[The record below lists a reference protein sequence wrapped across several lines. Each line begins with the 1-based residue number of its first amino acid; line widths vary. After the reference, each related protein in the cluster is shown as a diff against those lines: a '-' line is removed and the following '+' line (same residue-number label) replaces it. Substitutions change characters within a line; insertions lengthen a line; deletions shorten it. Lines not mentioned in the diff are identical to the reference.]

1 MTIMPF
7 HSFHQKFLAHFES
20 MTKDAPALY
29 RVDFDPDTLW
39 ELYLDSFPEGTNP
52 IYRVRREFDCSCC
65 RHFIKTM
72 GGVVAIRDDRIET
85 IWDFDTTSPECY
97 QPVMD
102 ALSAYIK
109 SKPIKD
115 AFFTHEHT
123 IGIAHNYER
132 DENGHKVLTW
142 NHFFVNTP
150 RCAYTTHEINVETAR
165 VRDDRNV
172 FLRSMSELTVEATET
187 VLELIAQNSLYRGAE
202 WKSQLEQLAA
212 FQTKYNAMTAEQK
225 ELQSWVDVINMNPA
239 LARIRNTSISTLLID
254 LSEGRDLDSAVTA
267 YERVVS
273 PANYKRP
280 KAIFTKRML
289 DDAKKT
295 VTELGYLDSLPR
307 RFARLD
313 DISVNNILFANRD
326 AVSRMNGAA
335 ADPFT
340 AMEQQVAI
348 DPKRF
353 SHVEEIGI
361 DKFISDVLPIAKE
374 LELFLENRFS
384 KNMVSLTA
392 PVNPDA
398 KTMFKWDNAFAWAYT
413 GNLADSDIRENVK
426 KAGGKVDGVLRFS
439 IQWNDEPGKWD
450 KSDEDAHCQGPCGH
464 IWFSVKRGFAD
475 GGNLDVD
482 IINPN
487 RGEPAVENITWP
499 DLSRMKDGKYEFHVH
514 CYRHDS
520 GNNGFIAEIEAN
532 GEVHQYEYRHPLR
545 TGDRIPVA
553 TVTLKYGQFTI
564 QDKIKSAVSSRNLWG
579 VNTNQFVPVSVAMYS
594 PNYWDEQT
602 GIGNRHYFFMLKGC
616 QNPDKLNGFYNEF
629 IKQELLTHKRVF
641 EALGAQ
647 MSVQPVDDQL
657 SGVGFSATR
666 HDSFIVKV
674 KGQTERVLKVVI

>member
-7 HSFHQKFLAHFES
+7 HSFHHKFMGHFDA
-20 MTKDAPALY
+20 MTKDAAALY
-29 RVDFDPDTLW
+29 RVDFDPDELW
-39 ELYLDSFPEGTNP
+39 NLYLDSFPEGTNL
-52 IYRVRREFDCSCC
+52 IYRTRREFDCSCC

-72 GGVVAIRDDRIET
+72 GGVVAIRDGRIET
-85 IWDFDTTSPECY
+85 IWDFDTASPECY

-150 RCAYTTHEINVETAR
+150 RCAYTTHDINVETAR
-165 VRDDRNV
+165 IRDDRNV

-212 FQTKYNAMTAEQK
+212 SQTKYNAMTAEQK
-225 ELQSWVDVINMNPA
+225 ELQSWVDVINMNSA
-239 LARIRNTSISTLLID
+239 LARIRNTSIGTLLID
-254 LSEGRDLDSAVTA
+254 LSEGRDLNSAVTA
-267 YERVVS
+267 YERVVA

-353 SHVEEIGI
+353 SHVEEISI

-392 PVNPDA
+392 PVNQDA

-464 IWFSVKRGFAD
+464 IWFSVKSGFAD

-514 CYRHDS
+514 CYRHNS

-579 VNTNQFVPVSVAMYS
+579 VSTNQFVPVSVAMYS

>member
-1 MTIMPF
+1 M
-7 HSFHQKFLAHFES
+7 
-20 MTKDAPALY
+20 
-29 RVDFDPDTLW
+29 
-39 ELYLDSFPEGTNP
+39 
-52 IYRVRREFDCSCC
+52 
-65 RHFIKTM
+65 
-72 GGVVAIRDDRIET
+72 
-85 IWDFDTTSPECY
+85 
-97 QPVMD
+97 
-102 ALSAYIK
+102 
-109 SKPIKD
+109 
-115 AFFTHEHT
+115 
-123 IGIAHNYER
+123 
-132 DENGHKVLTW
+132 
-142 NHFFVNTP
+142 
-150 RCAYTTHEINVETAR
+150 
-165 VRDDRNV
+165 
-172 FLRSMSELTVEATET
+172 
-187 VLELIAQNSLYRGAE
+187 LELIAQNSLYRGAE
-202 WKSQLEQLAA
+202 WKSQLEQLASY
-212 FQTKYNAMTAEQK
+212 QEKYNALTAGQK
-225 ELQSWVDVINMNPA
+225 ELQSWVDVINMNSA
-239 LARIRNTSISTLLID
+239 LARIRNTSIGTLLID
-254 LSEGRDLDSAVTA
+254 LSEGKDVNTAVTS
-267 YERVVS
+267 YERVVA

-295 VTELGYLDSLPR
+295 VTELGYMDSLPR

-326 AVSRMNGAA
+326 AVMCMNGAA
-335 ADPFT
+335 ADPFA

-361 DKFISDVLPIAKE
+361 DKFISDVLPIARE
-374 LELFLENRFS
+374 LELFMENRFS

-426 KAGGKVDGVLRFS
+426 CAGGKVDGVLRFS
-439 IQWNDEPGKWD
+439 IQWNDEAGKWD
-450 KSDEDAHCQGPCGH
+450 KSDEDAHCKGPCGH
-464 IWFSVKRGFAD
+464 IWFSEKRGFAD

-487 RGEPAVENITWP
+487 HGKPAVENITWP
-499 DLSRMKDGKYEFHVH
+499 NLSRMKDGQYEFYVH
-514 CYRHDS
+514 CYTCDS

-532 GEVHQYEYRHPLR
+532 GEVHQYEYRHPIF
-545 TGDRIPVA
+545 TGANVPVA
-553 TVTLKYGQFTI
+553 TVTLKDGKFTI
-564 QDKIKSAVSSRNLWG
+564 KDKLKSNISSRNIW
-579 VNTNQFVPVSVAMYS
+579 NISTNQFVPVSVAMYS

-641 EALGAQ
+641 EALGSQ

-657 SGVGFSATR
+657 SGVGFSSTR

-674 KGQTERVLKVVI
+674 KGQTERMLKVVI

>member
-7 HSFHQKFLAHFES
+7 HDFYKKFLAHFNS
-20 MTKDAPALY
+20 MTKDAIALY
-29 RVDFDPDTLW
+29 HVNFNPDELW
-39 ELYLDSFPEGTNP
+39 NLYLDSFPAGTNP
-52 IYRVRREFDCSCC
+52 VYRVRREFDCSCC

-72 GGVVAIRDDRIET
+72 GGVVAINGNEIET

-97 QPVMD
+97 QPVVD
-102 ALSAYIK
+102 VLSAYVK

-115 AFFTHEHT
+115 VFLTHEPT
-123 IGIAHNYER
+123 VGTAHSYER
-132 DENGHKVLTW
+132 DEKGNKVLTW

-150 RCAYTTHEINVETAR
+150 RCAYTTGDINTETAR
-165 VRDDRNV
+165 IRDDRTV
-172 FLRSMSELTVEATET
+172 FLRSMSELTLDATQT

-202 WKSQLEQLAA
+202 WKDKLAKLL
-212 FQTKYNAMTAEQK
+212 TYQK
-225 ELQSWVDVINMNPA
+225 DYAKMNPEQQSLHSWQTVIGMDPA
-239 LARIRNTSISTLLID
+239 IARIRNTSIGTLLID
-254 LSEGRDLDSAVTA
+254 LSEGKDVDTAVTS
-267 YERVVS
+267 YERVVA

-326 AVSRMNGAA
+326 AVSSMNGAA

-353 SHVEEIGI
+353 SHVEEISI

-392 PVNPDA
+392 PVNQDA
-398 KTMFKWDNAFAWAYT
+398 KTMFKCDNAFAWAYT

-426 KAGGKVDGVLRFS
+426 KAGGKVNGVLRFS

-499 DLSRMKDGKYEFHVH
+499 DLSRMKDGQYEFYVN
-514 CYRHDS
+514 CYYCDS

-532 GEVHQYEYRHPLR
+532 GEVHQYEYRHPIF
-545 TGDRIPVA
+545 TGANVPVA
-553 TVTLKYGQFTI
+553 TVTLKDDKFTI
-564 QDKIKSAVSSRNLWG
+564 KDELKSNISSRNIW
-579 VNTNQFVPVSVAMYS
+579 NISTNQFVPVSVAMYS

-641 EALGAQ
+641 EALGSQ
-647 MSVQPVDDQL
+647 MSVQPVEDQL
-657 SGVGFSATR
+657 SGVGFSSTR